1 MEKPDMAILAR
12 RYLDLWEQQIVAGV
26 TGTAGIAAAEAAEIM
41 AQVLSGGALTGK
53 GGREGGATATGRAAT
68 EPGTTHIGP
77 AALGPASVHGDGQHD
92 EFARRLAQCAER
104 FATLAAGI
112 DGGGGS
118 DGGSEAL

>member
-1 MEKPDMAILAR
+1 MATLAR
-12 RYLDLWEQQIVAGV
+12 RYLDLWEQQIAAGA

-41 AQVLSGGALTGK
+41 AQVLSGGTLTGK
-53 GGREGGATATGRAAT
+53 GGREGEPTATGRTAT

-77 AALGPASVHGDGQHD
+77 AAPGPASIHGDDQHD

-104 FATLAAGI
+104 FAVLAAGV

-118 DGGSEAL
+118 HGGSEAL